1 VWAVALATLA
11 RGRAIRSIT
20 CATPASPSFVDW
32 PATNPNN
39 L

>member
-1 VWAVALATLA
+1 VGGCA
-11 RGRAIRSIT
+11 RDTRTGTGDPIDNMRHAG
-20 CATPASPSFVDW
+20 SPSFVDW